1 MSKPK
6 ISFEQVSLEV
16 VKKILED
23 QAQEKKNGWPGA
35 QDQEQEVSK
44 DSSEARATNGGI
56 RILPPKITGNQF
68 VIQLDG
74 GSGVSDRDPEKSN
87 GKRQTMSDEELKF
100 PEWQAPLQDLILEF
114 DPKKLVEKIQKVETV
129 IFERQQRLHQ
139 GSDGH
144 AERAA
149 LSDGLNIVRLIKR
162 DKLGFP
168 DWR

>member
-35 QDQEQEVSK
+35 QGQEQEVSK
-44 DSSEARATNGGI
+44 DFSEERATNGGI
-56 RILPPKITGNQF
+56 RISPQKTEPKKT
-68 VIQLDG
+68 
-74 GSGVSDRDPEKSN
+74 N
-87 GKRQTMSDEELKF
+87 GKRQPMSNEELKF
-100 PEWQAPLQDLILEF
+100 PVWQVPLQDLILEF
-114 DPKKLVEKIQKVETV
+114 DPKKLAEKIQRVETV
-129 IFERQQRLHQ
+129 IFERQQQLYQ

-144 AERAA
+144 VEREA
-149 LSDGLNIVRLIKR
+149 LNDGLNIIRVIKR